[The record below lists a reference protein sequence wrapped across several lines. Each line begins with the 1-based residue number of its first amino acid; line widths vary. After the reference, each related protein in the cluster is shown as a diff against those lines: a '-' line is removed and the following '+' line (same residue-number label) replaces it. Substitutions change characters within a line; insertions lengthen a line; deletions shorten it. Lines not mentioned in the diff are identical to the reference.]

1 MQLYL
6 EYKPCGHIDILA
18 MEIAVRE
25 LKNHLSK
32 YLHRVQS
39 GEELVVTSRGKPVAR
54 LMPPLEE
61 KRAPMSEEEALKQ
74 LDALPWVRPGSGN
87 KPKGARRPIQ
97 AKFDERLSERLL
109 ERE

>member
-1 MQLYL
+1 
-6 EYKPCGHIDILA
+6 

-61 KRAPMSEEEALKQ
+61 KQAPMSEEEALKQ
-74 LDALPWVRPGSGN
+74 LDALPWVRPGNGN
-87 KPKGARRPIQ
+87 KPKGARQPIQ
-97 AKFDERLSERLL
+97 AELDERLSERLL